1 LETLDEPP
9 SSLIIFAESFFSYFP
24 AVSQALDLSAVLIEI
39 LLIILGLFLGAV
51 YSGAE
56 VGFFSISGKM
66 HLLEPDQKEGGLD
79 SKTLKMLAKPR
90 RLLATILIGNTV
102 ANVVVSVLAASLTG
116 RLIQFIGAPEVVVF
130 TVEVLVLSFAIL
142 ILSEIAP
149 KIFALKNPLK
159 LTRWVSTFIY
169 LHFILLYP
177 FNDLMAKTAIV
188 LERVLPRPTTRMTTN
203 DLKAMAQA
211 SEREG
216 SLKEDEREIIEN
228 VIEFRTITAR
238 EIMTSRVNIIA
249 VSVDQ
254 TLEEVLELIQAKGLS
269 RMPLYENDL
278 DTIIGVLYAKDVLP
292 FLNADPETTMV
303 NWKTIARK
311 PLFIP
316 ATKKLDALL
325 QVFQQEKTHIAIVVD
340 EYGGTE
346 GVITMDDLLEEIV
359 GDMADESDDLE
370 EKLYTEMKSGAF
382 LCDAKIDLDE
392 VEELLGLELTS
403 EDDEFETL
411 GGLMYFLTERIP
423 AIGEKAVYKGAEITV
438 HSVRNSRIHKLRV
451 KAISPKQSVA

>member
-1 LETLDEPP
+1 MILIAESLFGQLLTVSQTLD
-9 SSLIIFAESFFSYFP
+9 FT
-24 AVSQALDLSAVLIEI
+24 ALFIEI
-39 LLIILGLFLGAV
+39 TLILIGLFLGAL

-56 VGFFSISGKM
+56 VGFFSLSGKM

-102 ANVVVSVLAASLTG
+102 ANVVVSVLAASMTG
-116 RLIQFIGAPEVVVF
+116 RLIAFIGAPEVVVF
-130 TVEVLVLSFAIL
+130 TIEVLVLSFAIL

-149 KIFALKNPLK
+149 KIYALKNPLK
-159 LTRWVSTFIY
+159 LTRRVSTFIY
-169 LHFILLYP
+169 VHFILLYP

-188 LERVLPRPTTRMTTN
+188 LERVLPRPTTKMTTN
-203 DLKAMAQA
+203 DLKAMAEA

-238 EIMTSRVNIIA
+238 EIMTSRVNIVA
-249 VSVDQ
+249 VSIDQ
-254 TLEEVLELIQAKGLS
+254 TLDEVLELIRTKGLS

-292 FLNADPETTMV
+292 FLNADPEKTAV

-325 QVFQQEKTHIAIVVD
+325 QVFQQEKTHIAVVVD

-359 GDMADESDDLE
+359 GDMADESDDVE
-370 EKLYTEMKSGAF
+370 EKLYTELKSGAYV
-382 LCDAKIDLDE
+382 CDAKIDLDE

-403 EDDEFETL
+403 EHDEFETL

-423 AIGEKAVYKGAEITV
+423 ATGEKAVYKGVEITV
-438 HSVRNSRIHKLRV
+438 HSVRNGRIHKLRV
-451 KAISPKQSVA
+451 KSLSA

>member
-1 LETLDEPP
+1 METLDEPP
-9 SSLIIFAESFFSYFP
+9 SSLILYAESFFSQ
-24 AVSQALDLSAVLIEI
+24 AVTVTQSLDLSALFIEI
-39 LLIILGLFLGAV
+39 SLILIGLLLSAV

-56 VGFFSISGKM
+56 VGFFSISAKM
-66 HLLEPDQKEGGLD
+66 HLLEPDQKVGGLD

-102 ANVVVSVLAASLTG
+102 ANVVVSVLAASMTG
-116 RLIQFIGAPEVVVF
+116 RLIAFIGAPEVVVF
-130 TVEVLVLSFAIL
+130 TIEVLILSFTIL
-142 ILSEIAP
+142 ILSEISP
-149 KIFALKNPLK
+149 KIYALKNPLK
-159 LTRWVSTFIY
+159 LTRWVSTFVY
-169 LHFILLYP
+169 AHFILLYP
-177 FNDLMAKTAIV
+177 FNDLMAKTTIV
-188 LERVLPRPTTRMTTN
+188 LERVLPRPTTKMTTN
-203 DLKAMAQA
+203 DLKAMAEA
-211 SEREG
+211 SERDG

-238 EIMTSRVNIIA
+238 EIMTSRVNIVA

-254 TLEEVLELIQAKGLS
+254 TLEEVLQLIRTKGLS

-292 FLNADPETTMV
+292 FLNADPKNTVV

-316 ATKKLDALL
+316 STKKLDALL

-359 GDMADESDDLE
+359 GDMADESDDVE
-370 EKLYTEMKSGAF
+370 EKLYTELKSGAYV
-382 LCDAKIDLDE
+382 CDAKIDLDE
-392 VEELLGLELTS
+392 VEELLGVEMTS

-423 AIGEKAVYKGAEITV
+423 AIGEKAVYKGVEITV
-438 HSVRNSRIHKLRV
+438 HSVRNGRIHKLRV
-451 KAISPKQSVA
+451 KSLPA

>member
-1 LETLDEPP
+1 MILIAESLFGQLLTVSQTLD
-9 SSLIIFAESFFSYFP
+9 FT
-24 AVSQALDLSAVLIEI
+24 ALFIEI
-39 LLIILGLFLGAV
+39 TLILIGLFLGAL

-56 VGFFSISGKM
+56 VGFFSLSGKM

-102 ANVVVSVLAASLTG
+102 ANVVVSVLAASMTG
-116 RLIQFIGAPEVVVF
+116 RLIAFIGAPEVVVF
-130 TVEVLVLSFAIL
+130 TIEVLVLSFAIL

-149 KIFALKNPLK
+149 KIYALKNPLK
-159 LTRWVSTFIY
+159 LTRRVSTFIY
-169 LHFILLYP
+169 VHFILLYP

-188 LERVLPRPTTRMTTN
+188 LERVLPRPTTKMTTN
-203 DLKAMAQA
+203 DLKAMAEA

-238 EIMTSRVNIIA
+238 EIMTSRVNIVA
-249 VSVDQ
+249 VSIDQ
-254 TLEEVLELIQAKGLS
+254 TLDEVLELIRTKGLS

-292 FLNADPETTMV
+292 FLNADPEKTVV

-325 QVFQQEKTHIAIVVD
+325 QVFQQEKTHIAVVVD

-359 GDMADESDDLE
+359 GDMADESDDVE
-370 EKLYTEMKSGAF
+370 EKLYTELKSGAYV
-382 LCDAKIDLDE
+382 CDAKIDLDE

-403 EDDEFETL
+403 EHDEFETL

-423 AIGEKAVYKGAEITV
+423 ATGEKAVYKGVEITV
-438 HSVRNSRIHKLRV
+438 HSVRNGRIHKLRV
-451 KAISPKQSVA
+451 KSLSA